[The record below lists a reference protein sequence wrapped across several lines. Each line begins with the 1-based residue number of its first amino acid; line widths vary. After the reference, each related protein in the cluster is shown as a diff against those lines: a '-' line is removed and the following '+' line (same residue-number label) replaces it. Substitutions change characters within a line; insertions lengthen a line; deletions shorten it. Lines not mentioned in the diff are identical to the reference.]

1 MKRAK
6 NNLRKEVLIQAAQ
19 NAHNEAKI
27 RQQIRLNE
35 ARHYLFFQV
44 QKDIDE
50 LFNRPD
56 VAKESEKQLDKV
68 LFKPWELK

>member
-1 MKRAK
+1 MTSEK
-6 NNLRKEVLIQAAQ
+6 LFHYFPDLTAQ
-19 NAHNEAKI
+19 QK
-27 RQQIRLNE
+27 QQFEQLPELYNFWNSQINVISR
-35 ARHYLFFQV
+35 
-44 QKDIDE
+44 KDIDE